1 MQYRPKERDPDL
13 RPMATSKAEAVEAD
27 EPAAPAP
34 KPPPAS
40 KKGGALVLIGAVVLS
55 VGASAGVSWYFSH
68 QALAALKATAATD
81 AAVDEAPKEPEAKK
95 DPPLY
100 QTMEPALV
108 VNLDDPTGLRFLQ
121 VQLELMARD
130 KDALEAVSRY
140 NPRIRNALLLL
151 LGQQQ
156 VPDLTTR
163 EGKERLQAAVLA
175 EIQKVLQEE
184 TGKPGVEAVY
194 FSTFVMQ

>member
-1 MQYRPKERDPDL
+1 
-13 RPMATSKAEAVEAD
+13 MATSKAEDVEAD
-27 EPAAPAP
+27 EPSAPAP
-34 KPPPAS
+34 KPPPPA
-40 KKGGALVLIGAVVLS
+40 KKGGVLLLIGAVVLS
-55 VGASAGVSWYFSH
+55 MGASAGVSWYFSQ
-68 QALAALKATAATD
+68 QALAAIKATATD
-81 AAVDEAPKEPEAKK
+81 DASAEESPKEPEAKK
-95 DPPLY
+95 GPPLY

-108 VNLDDPTGLRFLQ
+108 VNLDDPNGLRFLQ

-130 KDALEAVSRY
+130 KEALEAVNRY

-184 TGKPGVEAVY
+184 TGRPGVEAVY

>member
-1 MQYRPKERDPDL
+1 
-13 RPMATSKAEAVEAD
+13 MATSKAEAADLDAD
-27 EPAAPAP
+27 ETTAPAP
-34 KPPPAS
+34 KPAAAA
-40 KKGGALVLIGAVVLS
+40 KKGGTLALLLGAVVLS
-55 VGASAGVSWYFSH
+55 IGASAGVSWYFSH
-68 QALAALKATAATD
+68 QALAAIKATAGADESADGTP
-81 AAVDEAPKEPEAKK
+81 AAPEPEKG
-95 DPPLY
+95 PPLY

-108 VNLDDPTGLRFLQ
+108 VNLDDPAGLRFLQ
-121 VQLELMARD
+121 VQLELMARN
-130 KDALEAVSRY
+130 KDALEAVNRY

-156 VPDLTTR
+156 VPDLATR

-184 TGKPGVEAVY
+184 TGKPGIEAVY